1 MSQPIGL
8 FLAVY
13 DIGENQPGAPLFAV
27 RLTVHPPTKT
37 VMGAGQITQT
47 TNPPLDIGT
56 RLEGRYTAMTVM
68 PKSTHILLTATG
80 YPFISA
86 PPIGPVLFPNVQL
99 HMVLAENWQS
109 GTANYEYL
117 DAQGRWRSVE
127 HAPVKAVRPML
138 MGQER

>member
-86 PPIGPVLFPNVQL
+86 PPIGPVPSR
-99 HMVLAENWQS
+99 MCSCTWS
-109 GTANYEYL
+109 WPRIGS
-117 DAQGRWRSVE
+117 R
-127 HAPVKAVRPML
+127 APLTMSTSML
-138 MGQER
+138 RGAGGASSMPR